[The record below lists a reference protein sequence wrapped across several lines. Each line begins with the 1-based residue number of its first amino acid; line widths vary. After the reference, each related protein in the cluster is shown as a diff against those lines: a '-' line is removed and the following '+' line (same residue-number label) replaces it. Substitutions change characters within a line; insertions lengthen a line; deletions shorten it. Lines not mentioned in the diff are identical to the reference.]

1 MYFDPAGFC
10 KEGDRETFYNYRC
23 AELKHGRVAMIASI
37 GAVAQHW
44 LKFQPTRTDQR
55 HRLLRCFLAQVTE
68 MAPMMKSTVMTKS
81 ALTAALAES
90 CEVKRGVIST
100 ALSTLASIATTEAKK
115 NGKFVIPGVVMIKT
129 RQKKATKAGKREIFG
144 KVVMVKAKPAKTI
157 VKAFP
162 AKALKDEF

>member
-1 MYFDPAGFC
+1 MG
-10 KEGDRETFYNYRC
+10 
-23 AELKHGRVAMIASI
+23 
-37 GAVAQHW
+37 
-44 LKFQPTRTDQR
+44 
-55 HRLLRCFLAQVTE
+55 
-68 MAPMMKSTVMTKS
+68 MKSTVMTKS

-100 ALSTLASIATTEAKK
+100 ALSTLASIATQEAKK

-162 AKALKDEF
+162 AKALKDEFCGPPGLRRAPRRGFVCAPPVPPLAARPCL

>member
-1 MYFDPAGFC
+1 MG
-10 KEGDRETFYNYRC
+10 
-23 AELKHGRVAMIASI
+23 
-37 GAVAQHW
+37 
-44 LKFQPTRTDQR
+44 QPTWADQR
-55 HRLLRCFLAQVTE
+55 YRLRRCFLAQATE
-68 MAPMMKSTVMTKS
+68 MAPMMKSTVMTKG

>member
-1 MYFDPAGFC
+1 MERRFPTASSYSVTV
-10 KEGDRETFYNYRC
+10 R
-23 AELKHGRVAMIASI
+23 LKSR
-37 GAVAQHW
+37 
-44 LKFQPTRTDQR
+44 PTRTDQKS
-55 HRLLRCFLAQVTE
+55 HRQRRCFFAQAAE

-81 ALTAALAES
+81 ALTAALAEA
-90 CEVKRGVIST
+90 CEVKRGVIGT

>member
-1 MYFDPAGFC
+1 MGTC
-10 KEGDRETFYNYRC
+10 
-23 AELKHGRVAMIASI
+23 
-37 GAVAQHW
+37 
-44 LKFQPTRTDQR
+44 TDQQDI
-55 HRLLRCFLAQVTE
+55 CCAAAFSPQAAE

-81 ALTAALAES
+81 ALTVALAES

-100 ALSTLASIATTEAKK
+100 ALSTLASIATQEAKK

>member
-1 MYFDPAGFC
+1 MGT
-10 KEGDRETFYNYRC
+10 K
-23 AELKHGRVAMIASI
+23 
-37 GAVAQHW
+37 
-44 LKFQPTRTDQR
+44 R
-55 HRLLRCFLAQVTE
+55 HRLCRFFLAQ
-68 MAPMMKSTVMTKS
+68 MGQMGPMMKSTVMTKS

-100 ALSTLASIATTEAKK
+100 ALSTLASIATNEAKK
-115 NGKFVIPGVVMIKT
+115 NGKFVIPGVMMIKT

-144 KVVMVKAKPAKTI
+144 KVVMVKAKPAKTV

>member
-1 MYFDPAGFC
+1 MG
-10 KEGDRETFYNYRC
+10 
-23 AELKHGRVAMIASI
+23 
-37 GAVAQHW
+37 
-44 LKFQPTRTDQR
+44 QPTWADQR
-55 HRLLRCFLAQVTE
+55 HRLHRCFLAQATE
-68 MAPMMKSTVMTKS
+68 MAPMMKSTVMTKG

>member
-1 MYFDPAGFC
+1 MAQ
-10 KEGDRETFYNYRC
+10 
-23 AELKHGRVAMIASI
+23 GRM
-37 GAVAQHW
+37 
-44 LKFQPTRTDQR
+44 
-55 HRLLRCFLAQVTE
+55 AQVPAHAHRPE
-68 MAPMMKSTVMTKS
+68 GIGCAAASSPKQQMAPMMKSTVMTKS

-100 ALSTLASIATTEAKK
+100 ALSTLASIATNEAKK
-115 NGKFVIPGVVMIKT
+115 N
-129 RQKKATKAGKREIFG
+129 G

>member
-1 MYFDPAGFC
+1 M
-10 KEGDRETFYNYRC
+10 
-23 AELKHGRVAMIASI
+23 GR
-37 GAVAQHW
+37 
-44 LKFQPTRTDQR
+44 PTHTDQR
-55 HRLLRCFLAQVTE
+55 HRLRRRFLAQVTE

>member
-1 MYFDPAGFC
+1 MGFWLTRIDQKGTRIGC
-10 KEGDRETFYNYRC
+10 
-23 AELKHGRVAMIASI
+23 VAA
-37 GAVAQHW
+37 
-44 LKFQPTRTDQR
+44 
-55 HRLLRCFLAQVTE
+55 E

-90 CEVKRGVIST
+90 CEVKKGVIST

-129 RQKKATKAGKREIFG
+129 RQKKATKAGKREVFG
-144 KVVMVKAKPAKTI
+144 KMMMVKAKPAKTI

>member
-1 MYFDPAGFC
+1 MG
-10 KEGDRETFYNYRC
+10 
-23 AELKHGRVAMIASI
+23 
-37 GAVAQHW
+37 
-44 LKFQPTRTDQR
+44 RTDQR
-55 HRLLRCFLAQVTE
+55 HRLRQCFLTLATE

-90 CEVKRGVIST
+90 CEVKKGVIST
-100 ALSTLASIATTEAKK
+100 ALSTLASIATQEAKK

-129 RQKKATKAGKREIFG
+129 RQKKATKAGKREVFG

>member
-1 MYFDPAGFC
+1 M
-10 KEGDRETFYNYRC
+10 E
-23 AELKHGRVAMIASI
+23 
-37 GAVAQHW
+37 
-44 LKFQPTRTDQR
+44 PTRTYQKASAA
-55 HRLLRCFLAQVTE
+55 LRSLITQTAE

-100 ALSTLASIATTEAKK
+100 ALSTLASIAATEAKK
-115 NGKFVIPGVVMIKT
+115 NGKFVIPGVVAIKT

-144 KVVMVKAKPAKTI
+144 KMVMVKAKPAKTI

>member
-1 MYFDPAGFC
+1 MGTT
-10 KEGDRETFYNYRC
+10 G
-23 AELKHGRVAMIASI
+23 
-37 GAVAQHW
+37 
-44 LKFQPTRTDQR
+44 
-55 HRLLRCFLAQVTE
+55 HRLPRGFLSQAAE

-90 CEVKRGVIST
+90 CEVKRGVIS
-100 ALSTLASIATTEAKK
+100 IAATEAKK
-115 NGKFVIPGVVMIKT
+115 NGKFVIPGVVAIKT

-144 KVVMVKAKPAKTI
+144 KMVMVKAKPAKTI

>member
-1 MYFDPAGFC
+1 MGTQEA
-10 KEGDRETFYNYRC
+10 
-23 AELKHGRVAMIASI
+23 
-37 GAVAQHW
+37 
-44 LKFQPTRTDQR
+44 
-55 HRLLRCFLAQVTE
+55 E

-90 CEVKRGVIST
+90 CEVKKGVIST
-100 ALSTLASIATTEAKK
+100 ALSTLASIATQEAKK
-115 NGKFVIPGVVMIKT
+115 NGKFVIPGVAMIKT

-144 KVVMVKAKPAKTI
+144 KVVMVKARPAKTV

>member
-1 MYFDPAGFC
+1 MG
-10 KEGDRETFYNYRC
+10 
-23 AELKHGRVAMIASI
+23 
-37 GAVAQHW
+37 
-44 LKFQPTRTDQR
+44 
-55 HRLLRCFLAQVTE
+55 
-68 MAPMMKSTVMTKS
+68 
-81 ALTAALAES
+81 AES

-162 AKALKDEF
+162 AKAFKDEFRRPPGQCPAMRLRVFSSSSFSRSSFIPPFSEEYACHVVQVGWRARGHAWPSGPRTLGEGDHMYSTSFSQKKK

>member
-1 MYFDPAGFC
+1 M
-10 KEGDRETFYNYRC
+10 
-23 AELKHGRVAMIASI
+23 GR
-37 GAVAQHW
+37 
-44 LKFQPTRTDQR
+44 
-55 HRLLRCFLAQVTE
+55 RCFLAQATE
-68 MAPMMKSTVMTKS
+68 MAPMMKSTVMTKG

-100 ALSTLASIATTEAKK
+100 ALSTLASIATQEAKK
-115 NGKFVIPGVVMIKT
+115 NVKFVIPGVVMIKP

>member
-1 MYFDPAGFC
+1 MGTWAYQ
-10 KEGDRETFYNYRC
+10 K
-23 AELKHGRVAMIASI
+23 AM
-37 GAVAQHW
+37 GA
-44 LKFQPTRTDQR
+44 
-55 HRLLRCFLAQVTE
+55 LRSLITQTAE

>member
-1 MYFDPAGFC
+1 MAQAPAHVH
-10 KEGDRETFYNYRC
+10 R
-23 AELKHGRVAMIASI
+23 
-37 GAVAQHW
+37 
-44 LKFQPTRTDQR
+44 PTG
-55 HRLLRCFLAQVTE
+55 HLLRRCFPTQASE

-100 ALSTLASIATTEAKK
+100 ALSTLASIATKEAKK

>member
-1 MYFDPAGFC
+1 M
-10 KEGDRETFYNYRC
+10 E
-23 AELKHGRVAMIASI
+23 
-37 GAVAQHW
+37 
-44 LKFQPTRTDQR
+44 
-55 HRLLRCFLAQVTE
+55 
-68 MAPMMKSTVMTKS
+68 APMMKPTVMTKS

-144 KVVMVKAKPAKTI
+144 KVDRQGLPRESTQGRVLRVSRSAARAAKRFR
-157 VKAFP
+157 V
-162 AKALKDEF
+162 

>member
-1 MYFDPAGFC
+1 MKCPAVGC
-10 KEGDRETFYNYRC
+10 R
-23 AELKHGRVAMIASI
+23 
-37 GAVAQHW
+37 
-44 LKFQPTRTDQR
+44 PTRTDQR

-100 ALSTLASIATTEAKK
+100 ALITLASIATTEAKK

-129 RQKKATKAGKREIFG
+129 RQKKATKAGKRDIFG

>member
-1 MYFDPAGFC
+1 MG
-10 KEGDRETFYNYRC
+10 
-23 AELKHGRVAMIASI
+23 
-37 GAVAQHW
+37 
-44 LKFQPTRTDQR
+44 DQR
-55 HRLLRCFLAQVTE
+55 HRLRRCFLAQATE
-68 MAPMMKSTVMTKS
+68 MAPMMKSTVMTKG

-144 KVVMVKAKPAKTI
+144 KVVMVKAKPPRPSSRPS
-157 VKAFP
+157 P

>member
-1 MYFDPAGFC
+1 MG
-10 KEGDRETFYNYRC
+10 
-23 AELKHGRVAMIASI
+23 
-37 GAVAQHW
+37 
-44 LKFQPTRTDQR
+44 TRTDQKASAA
-55 HRLLRCFLAQVTE
+55 LRSLITQTAE

-100 ALSTLASIATTEAKK
+100 ALSTLASIATNEAKK

>member
-1 MYFDPAGFC
+1 MG
-10 KEGDRETFYNYRC
+10 
-23 AELKHGRVAMIASI
+23 
-37 GAVAQHW
+37 
-44 LKFQPTRTDQR
+44 TDQR
-55 HRLLRCFLAQVTE
+55 GTTIGCVAAD

-90 CEVKRGVIST
+90 CEVKKGVIST
-100 ALSTLASIATTEAKK
+100 ALSTLASIATSETKK

-129 RQKKATKAGKREIFG
+129 RQKKATKAGKREVFG
-144 KVVMVKAKPAKTI
+144 KVVMVKAMPAKTV

>member
-1 MYFDPAGFC
+1 MA
-10 KEGDRETFYNYRC
+10 
-23 AELKHGRVAMIASI
+23 I
-37 GAVAQHW
+37 
-44 LKFQPTRTDQR
+44 
-55 HRLLRCFLAQVTE
+55 LAQVLAHTHRPE
-68 MAPMMKSTVMTKS
+68 GIGCAAASSPKQQMAPMMKSTVMTKS

-100 ALSTLASIATTEAKK
+100 ALSTLASIATKEAKK

>member
-1 MYFDPAGFC
+1 M
-10 KEGDRETFYNYRC
+10 
-23 AELKHGRVAMIASI
+23 
-37 GAVAQHW
+37 GAQVPVHV
-44 LKFQPTRTDQR
+44 
-55 HRLLRCFLAQVTE
+55 HRQTGHLLRRCFLTQAAE

-90 CEVKRGVIST
+90 CEVKKGVIST
-100 ALSTLASIATTEAKK
+100 ALSTLASIATQEAKK

>member
-1 MYFDPAGFC
+1 M
-10 KEGDRETFYNYRC
+10 
-23 AELKHGRVAMIASI
+23 GR
-37 GAVAQHW
+37 
-44 LKFQPTRTDQR
+44 PTRTDQR
-55 HRLLRCFLAQVTE
+55 HRLRRRFLAQATE
-68 MAPMMKSTVMTKS
+68 MAPMMKSTVMTKG

-100 ALSTLASIATTEAKK
+100 TLSTLASIATQEAKK

-144 KVVMVKAKPAKTI
+144 KVVMVKAKPAKAI

>member
-1 MYFDPAGFC
+1 MGSSSSP
-10 KEGDRETFYNYRC
+10 R
-23 AELKHGRVAMIASI
+23 
-37 GAVAQHW
+37 AQ
-44 LKFQPTRTDQR
+44 TRR
-55 HRLLRCFLAQVTE
+55 HRLRRCFFTQAAG

-100 ALSTLASIATTEAKK
+100 ALSTLASIATQEAKK

>member
-1 MYFDPAGFC
+1 MG
-10 KEGDRETFYNYRC
+10 K
-23 AELKHGRVAMIASI
+23 I
-37 GAVAQHW
+37 
-44 LKFQPTRTDQR
+44 QPTWADQR
-55 HRLLRCFLAQVTE
+55 HRLRRCFLAQATE
-68 MAPMMKSTVMTKS
+68 MAPMMKSTVMTKG

>member
-1 MYFDPAGFC
+1 M
-10 KEGDRETFYNYRC
+10 
-23 AELKHGRVAMIASI
+23 GRTYQKASAALRSLI
-37 GAVAQHW
+37 TQTAV
-44 LKFQPTRTDQR
+44 
-55 HRLLRCFLAQVTE
+55 

-90 CEVKRGVIST
+90 CEVKRSVIST
-100 ALSTLASIATTEAKK
+100 ALSTLASIAATEAKK
-115 NGKFVIPGVVMIKT
+115 NGKFVIPGVVAIKT

-144 KVVMVKAKPAKTI
+144 KMVMVKAKPAKTI

>member
-1 MYFDPAGFC
+1 MG
-10 KEGDRETFYNYRC
+10 K
-23 AELKHGRVAMIASI
+23 
-37 GAVAQHW
+37 Q
-44 LKFQPTRTDQR
+44 Q
-55 HRLLRCFLAQVTE
+55 
-68 MAPMMKSTVMTKS
+68 MAPMMGSTWVTKS

-100 ALSTLASIATTEAKK
+100 ALSTLASIATKEAKK

-129 RQKKATKAGKREIFG
+129 RQKKATMAGKREIFG